1 MRCPTGDRGRG
12 TLTESAS
19 ERGARRLYRAA
30 KLRRPMRRFAV
41 LIALLTP
48 LATAAA
54 SPAQA
59 PLPSVPA
66 CALGGG
72 DRALRAFY
80 KAELARAERRF
91 GGSRAQRRAF
101 SAAVAAY
108 VYGLPPVAVRQ
119 TVQRFPENQLV
130 SIGALVDPDVR
141 TVVFP
146 NVDTSYT
153 VGRLNLAAGPL
164 VIDVPGVAPPARGR
178 APTRPCHAAMPARSP
193 PASGGSRAPRTW
205 SGCWAAR
212 SCAARPICRPRRR

>member
-1 MRCPTGDRGRG
+1 
-12 TLTESAS
+12 
-19 ERGARRLYRAA
+19 
-30 KLRRPMRRFAV
+30 MRRFAV

-108 VYGLPPVAVRQ
+108 VYGLPPVAVCQ
-119 TVQRFPENQLV
+119 TVQRFRRT
-130 SIGALVDPDVR
+130 SSSASVR
-141 TVVFP
+141 WSTRLSARSCSRTWTP
-146 NVDTSYT
+146 ATRSGGLTS
-153 VGRLNLAAGPL
+153 
-164 VIDVPGVAPPARGR
+164 PPAR
-178 APTRPCHAAMPARSP
+178 S
-193 PASGGSRAPRTW
+193 
-205 SGCWAAR
+205 
-212 SCAARPICRPRRR
+212 